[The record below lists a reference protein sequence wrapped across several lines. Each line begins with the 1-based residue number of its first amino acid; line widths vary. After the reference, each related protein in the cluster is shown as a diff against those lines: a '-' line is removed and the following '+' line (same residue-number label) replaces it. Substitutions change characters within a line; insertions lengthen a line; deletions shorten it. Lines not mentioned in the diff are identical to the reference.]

1 MTLAKHIWKWRH
13 ISSNNFLHILTYL
26 SVFSQNIGYF
36 YPCKSVNNWNQNFR
50 PKPEPELKSF
60 PFSSGLVI
68 FTKTGMGTH
77 SFVHSKRPSQ
87 LGQKIFVLV
96 FYSTKTYLTEWFH
109 YTAEKIC
116 HCFSLNTLEALKF
129 YKYLKYCFG
138 IGFRFWLVSGSVKN
152 PYFGSRCIEQNCQ
165 LFC

>member
-1 MTLAKHIWKWRH
+1 MSK
-13 ISSNNFLHILTYL
+13 ILSKKIFKRSPKYL
-26 SVFSQNIGYF
+26 
-36 YPCKSVNNWNQNFR
+36 VNDRNQNFR
-50 PKPEPELKSF
+50 PKPVPEPKSF
-60 PFSSGLVI
+60 RFGSGLVI

-87 LGQKIFVLV
+87 LGQKFFVLV

-138 IGFRFWLVSGSVKN
+138 IGFWFWLVSGSVKN